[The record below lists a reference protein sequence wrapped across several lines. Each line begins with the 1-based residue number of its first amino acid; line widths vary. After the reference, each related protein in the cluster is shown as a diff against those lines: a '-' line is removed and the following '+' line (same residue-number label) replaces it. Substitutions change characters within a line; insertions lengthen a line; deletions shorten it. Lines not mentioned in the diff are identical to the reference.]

1 MLTMGKL
8 VPNVS
13 QKARISVDAAALGR
27 GGGLVHDVPCVG
39 HEIVLVVVAFDVEVA
54 AILHGGHW
62 GHGHTR
68 GEGWEVLMLC
78 GLCGVRC
85 CVLFW

>member
-39 HEIVLVVVAFDVEVA
+39 HEIVLVVVAFDAFDVEVA
-54 AILHGGHW
+54 AILLHGGQVT
-62 GHGHTR
+62 GTHGGR
-68 GEGWEVLMLC
+68 DG
-78 GLCGVRC
+78 RC
-85 CVLFW
+85 